1 MTTSADV
8 PGAAWSAGFASAQR
22 SAMDIYAQVMV
33 PRMFEP
39 WGREL
44 LSELAVKAGEA
55 VLDVACGPGWG
66 TRLGAPRGRPPGGG
80 DGVGPGPPLP
90 PVPPGPGPGADGAAL
105 ADPEGPSGPRPRP
118 QPAF

>member
-55 VLDVACGPGWG
+55 VLYVACGPGAG
-66 TRLGAPRGRPPGGG
+66 TRLAAARGGPPGAPTGCE
-80 DGVGPGPPLP
+80 PGPPVLP
-90 PVPPGPGPGADGAAL
+90 TR
-105 ADPEGPSGPRPRP
+105 PRPRP
-118 QPAF
+118 GPDAP

>member
-8 PGAAWSAGFASAQR
+8 AGAAWSAGFASAER

-55 VLDVACGPGWG
+55 VLGVACGPGPG
-66 TRLGAPRGRPPGGG
+66 TRP
-80 DGVGPGPPLP
+80 
-90 PVPPGPGPGADGAAL
+90 AA
-105 ADPEGPSGPRPRP
+105 APSGPTGHLAGFVRGPPMVPIAPRHGP
-118 QPAF
+118 LANRAALHC

>member
-55 VLDVACGPGWG
+55 VLYVSCGPGAV
-66 TRLGAPRGRPPGGG
+66 TRLAAAPGGPTG
-80 DGVGPGPPLP
+80 RGTGFGLSPPMPAVAVGPDPIPT
-90 PVPPGPGPGADGAAL
+90 GATI
-105 ADPEGPSGPRPRP
+105 PELT
-118 QPAF
+118 

>member
-44 LSELAVKAGEA
+44 LSDLAVKAGEA
-55 VLDVACGPGWG
+55 ALYFVCAPGG
-66 TRLGAPRGRPPGGG
+66 VPILAAPPGG
-80 DGVGPGPPLP
+80 
-90 PVPPGPGPGADGAAL
+90 PPGRGAGSAL
-105 ADPEGPSGPRPRP
+105 SPPRPPRP
-118 QPAF
+118 PAQHPTAPGTPLFALR